1 MYYLND
7 LIQRLYMMSVT
18 LLLDQ
23 HLYMYIDIRIV
34 YDWST
39 FHTFLWSYSYKAL
52 EEQVQ
57 YAEYVKKIS

>member
-1 MYYLND
+1 MYD
-7 LIQRLYMMSVT
+7 ICDVT
-18 LLLDQ
+18 FGSTLV
-23 HLYMYIDIRIV
+23 HVRIV

-39 FHTFLWSYSYKAL
+39 FHTFLWSYSYITP

>member
-1 MYYLND
+1 MYD
-7 LIQRLYMMSVT
+7 ICDVT
-18 LLLDQ
+18 FGRII
-23 HLYMYIDIRIV
+23 YIRIV

-39 FHTFLWSYSYKAL
+39 FHTFLWSYSYITP